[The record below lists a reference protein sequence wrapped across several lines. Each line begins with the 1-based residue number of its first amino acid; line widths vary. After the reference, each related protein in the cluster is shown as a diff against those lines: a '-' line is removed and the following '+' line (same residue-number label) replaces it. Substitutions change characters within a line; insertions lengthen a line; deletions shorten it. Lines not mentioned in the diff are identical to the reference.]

1 MAPSDPAPA
10 APTPRD
16 RQPAAG
22 DGPPQGN
29 GEAPAGWATAITRV
43 ERDSIRV
50 RGYRLDEIM
59 GRLSFGE
66 AIYLLLVGE
75 LPSPALGRLMEAL
88 LVSSIDHGVEPPSTL
103 AARTVAGT
111 GAPPRAAAAAGVLAL
126 GSRFGSGGTIE
137 ASQRFLEQGIALVG
151 DWVSPDDA
159 ARRLLDRQPE
169 SAAGD
174 APPGFGHRRHS
185 RDPRAARLLQLAFE
199 LDVDGAYTQLARA
212 IEQELNGRRTK
223 AGEPAVSLN
232 VDGAI
237 AALCGDMGFD
247 VETATMLFTIARVP
261 GLVAHALEE
270 QRREAAMRPI
280 DPGRHVYDGPKA
292 RRLPDSPL

>member
-1 MAPSDPAPA
+1 MAPSDPAPP
-10 APTPRD
+10 APTPGD
-16 RQPAAG
+16 REPP
-22 DGPPQGN
+22 DGRTAQGV
-29 GEAPAGWATAITRV
+29 GSTADWATAITRV
-43 ERDSIRV
+43 RADSIRV

-66 AIYLLLVGE
+66 AIYLLIAGE

-88 LVSSIDHGVEPPSTL
+88 LVASIDHGVHPPSTL

-126 GSRFGSGGTIE
+126 GSHLGSGGSIE
-137 ASQRFLEQGIALVG
+137 ASLRFLEEGIALVG

-159 ARRLLDRQPE
+159 ARRLLDHWTE
-169 SAAGD
+169 KAAGD
-174 APPGFGHRRHS
+174 TPPGFGHPRHA

-212 IEQELNGRRTK
+212 IEQELSGRRTR
-223 AGEPAVSLN
+223 AGRAPVSLN
-232 VDGAI
+232 VGGAM
-237 AALCGDMGFD
+237 AAVCGDIGFD
-247 VETATMLFTIARVP
+247 AETATMLFTIARVP
-261 GLVAHALEE
+261 GLIAHALEE

-280 DPGRHVYDGPKA
+280 DPDRHAYDGPQA